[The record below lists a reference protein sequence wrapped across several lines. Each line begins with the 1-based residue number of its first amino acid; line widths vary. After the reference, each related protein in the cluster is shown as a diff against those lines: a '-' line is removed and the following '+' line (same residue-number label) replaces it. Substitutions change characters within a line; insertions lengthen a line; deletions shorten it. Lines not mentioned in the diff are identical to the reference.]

1 MRITQG
7 TFSFLPDLSDE
18 EIRAQIDY
26 ALAQGWACS
35 VEHTDDP
42 HPRNVYWEM
51 FGMPMFDLK
60 DAAGVLVE
68 VRRCRE
74 AFPGHYIKLN
84 AFDSAHGVESLRL
97 SFIVHRPAEEA
108 SFGLVREESRGRSLR
123 YTTYERRRP

>member
-7 TFSFLPDLSDE
+7 TFSFLPDFSDAE
-18 EIRAQIDY
+18 MRAQIEY

-35 VEHTDDP
+35 VEHTDEP

-51 FGMPMFDLK
+51 FGLPMFDLK
-60 DAAGVLVE
+60 DAAGVLAE

-74 AFPGHYIKLN
+74 TFPGHYVKLN
-84 AFDSAHGVESLRL
+84 AFDATHGFESLRL
-97 SFIVHRPAEEA
+97 SFIVHRPRDEA
-108 SFGLVREESRGRSLR
+108 RFGLVREESSGRTLR